1 MHIQSHSQ
9 ELLSFRYLVSKM
21 IIKNKNKE
29 EIKKATLKK
38 LLIFQQNEIP
48 SPMLKNLAKPE
59 YQNKKGLFV

>member
-1 MHIQSHSQ
+1 
-9 ELLSFRYLVSKM
+9 M

-59 YQNKKGLFV
+59 YQNKKGWFV